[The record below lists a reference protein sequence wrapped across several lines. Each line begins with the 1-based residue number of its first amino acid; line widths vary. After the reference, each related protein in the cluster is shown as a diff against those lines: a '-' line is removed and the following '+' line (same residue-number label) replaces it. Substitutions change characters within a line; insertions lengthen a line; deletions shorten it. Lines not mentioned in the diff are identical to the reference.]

1 MSALSTIQIKEANA
15 HLAALHHR
23 VAELEGTVREQ
34 AESLIRKD
42 EQYQASVRV
51 IFDAKDREIAELKK
65 RLAQSEEETQR
76 LMASIKDKDR
86 ELERLQ
92 HHSRLLAQMCHSR
105 PLLNA
110 LVSLMAEA
118 DGIPCLPNV
127 EQCNGLPSVP
137 DYAQSEEDLEESD
150 MDRTLFGTTV

>member
-1 MSALSTIQIKEANA
+1 MSALSTVQIKEANA

-42 EQYQASVRV
+42 EQYRASIRD
-51 IFDAKDREIAELKK
+51 IADAKNREIAEFQK

-76 LMASIKDKDR
+76 LVASIKDKDR
-86 ELERLQ
+86 ELERLR

-105 PLLNA
+105 PLLDA

-118 DGIPCLPNV
+118 EGIPRLSTL
-127 EQCNGLPSVP
+127 EQHNGLPKIP
-137 DYAQSEEDLEESD
+137 DYPQSDGDLEDSD
-150 MDRTLFGTTV
+150 VDRTLFGTTV

>member
-42 EQYQASVRV
+42 EQYQASIRNMAG
-51 IFDAKDREIAELKK
+51 AKDRAVAEFQK
-65 RLAQSEEETQR
+65 RLAQSEEEMQK
-76 LMASIKDKDR
+76 LMAFIKDKDR
-86 ELERLQ
+86 ELERLR
-92 HHSRLLAQMCHSR
+92 HHSRLLAQMCRSR

-118 DGIPCLPNV
+118 EGIPCLPNV
-127 EQCNGLPSVP
+127 GQCNGLPGDP
-137 DYAQSEEDLEESD
+137 DYAQSDEDLEDSD
-150 MDRTLFGTTV
+150 VDRTLFGTTV

>member
-15 HLAALHHR
+15 HLAALHHH

-42 EQYQASVRV
+42 EQYQASLR
-51 IFDAKDREIAELKK
+51 DLSHAKDREISELQKK
-65 RLAQSEEETQR
+65 LSQYEDEMQR

-86 ELERLQ
+86 QLERLQ
-92 HHSRLLAQMCHSR
+92 HQSQLLAQMCHSR
-105 PLLNA
+105 PLLSA

-118 DGIPCLPNV
+118 EGNPCSPNV

-137 DYAQSEEDLEESD
+137 DYAHSEDSDLD
-150 MDRTLFGTTV
+150 KTLFGTTV

>member
-1 MSALSTIQIKEANA
+1 MSALSTVQIKEANA

-23 VAELEGTVREQ
+23 VAELEGTIREQ

-42 EQYQASVRV
+42 EQYQASIRDMVE
-51 IFDAKDREIAELKK
+51 AKDRAIAELQK
-65 RLAQSEEETQR
+65 RLAQSEEEMQK
-76 LMASIKDKDR
+76 LMSSIKDKDR
-86 ELERLQ
+86 ELERLR
-92 HHSRLLAQMCHSR
+92 HHSRLMARMCHSR

-118 DGIPCLPNV
+118 EGIPCLPHV

-137 DYAQSEEDLEESD
+137 DYAQSEEDLEDSD
-150 MDRTLFGTTV
+150 VDRTLFGTTV